1 MTYSKTKAV
10 GFILF
15 IIVLHLT
22 YGSVLA
28 GLGAIAIFAFELVY
42 AMTVMIAIYS
52 FVHFLFSCFEE
63 KGDDYGYRAY

>member
-15 IIVLHLT
+15 LIVLHLT

-28 GLGAIAIFAFELVY
+28 GLGAIAIFAFELMY

-52 FVHFLFSCFEE
+52 FVHFLFIRFEE
-63 KGDDYGYRAY
+63 KGGDYGYRAY

>member
-1 MTYSKTKAV
+1 MTYSKTKV
-10 GFILF
+10 VVFILF
-15 IIVLHLT
+15 LIVLHLT

-52 FVHFLFSCFEE
+52 FVYFLFSRFEE
-63 KGDDYGYRAY
+63 KSGDYGYRAY